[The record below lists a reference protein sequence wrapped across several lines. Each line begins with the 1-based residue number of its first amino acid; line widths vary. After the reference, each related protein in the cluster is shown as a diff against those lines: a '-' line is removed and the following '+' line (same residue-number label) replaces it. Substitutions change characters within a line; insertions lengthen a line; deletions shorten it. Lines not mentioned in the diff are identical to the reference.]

1 MIRLEQYISN
11 IITQEAIDSI
21 QPGQFNVLRAP
32 CGSGKTTFMFDD
44 RILNFARAKKHVLYL
59 IHNKVTRDF
68 IAQEHSDKACVFND
82 CNYSGWFDSRK
93 HPGHRLW
100 STDCEENRD
109 EDLVHVMCYQT
120 FAALLRNEGTDWLN
134 DIDLIVWDEFDD
146 FRGYYEAEV
155 KMSKKVFPNFSR
167 EMLIALLQK
176 GKSTSVVNFIYQLK
190 EEVLKPGKIRLI
202 AISAS
207 PEIAALYFQDCLNYI
222 HTGRLEYFYEAK
234 TTFFIDSVKDAL
246 YDGNFPHENGR
257 RYWCYTK
264 YISEGREIE
273 IAAANA
279 GFNVILL
286 WSETNSDY
294 RSLYTDEK
302 RRVTQAIR
310 DDHIVPSKYDFIIT
324 TGVLGRGIDVYDT
337 SIQDWICNSTD
348 YEDIVQ
354 FNRARFSP
362 ERQFLLTSA
371 QGLIS
376 FIQDGFNVLYYEWHN
391 KEGLQQLLN
400 AYPVFKQDAFGERI
414 STFSAFKKEYADLL
428 EKRQY
433 GRSKTTQYRLKKPSA
448 ELARKVAEETVIE
461 KDAS

>member
-1 MIRLEQYISN
+1 MEKYVSN
-11 IITQEAIDSI
+11 VITQEALDSI
-21 QPGQFNVLRAP
+21 QPGQFNVLAAP

-68 IAQEHSDKACVFND
+68 IAREHSDKACVFND
-82 CNYSGWFDSRK
+82 CNCSGWFDSRK
-93 HPGHRLW
+93 HPGRRLW

-120 FAALLRNEGTDWLN
+120 FAALLRNEGIDWLD

-155 KMSKKVFPNFSR
+155 KTSKRIFPNFSR

-176 GKSTSVVNFIYQLK
+176 GKTTSVVNFIYQLK
-190 EEVLKPGKIRLI
+190 EVVLKPGKIRLI

-207 PEIAALYFQDCLNYI
+207 PEIAALYFQDYLSYI
-222 HTGRLEYFYEAK
+222 YTGKLEYVNDAK
-234 TTFFIDSVKDAL
+234 TIFFIDNIKTAL
-246 YDGNFPHENGR
+246 YNGELPHEEGR
-257 RYWCYTK
+257 RYWCFTK

-273 IAAANA
+273 AAARDA
-279 GFNVILL
+279 GFSVILL

-302 RRVTQAIR
+302 RRVTHAIR

-324 TGVLGRGIDVYDT
+324 TGVLARGIDIYDT
-337 SIQDWICNSTD
+337 SIQDWICNSID
-348 YEDIVQ
+348 YEDVVQ

-362 ERQFLLTSA
+362 ERQYLLTPA
-371 QGLIS
+371 RGLVN
-376 FIQDGFNVLYYEWHN
+376 FIREGFNAAYYEWHT
-391 KEGLQQLLN
+391 KEEWQKTLN
-400 AYPVFKQDAFGERI
+400 TYPVFKQDALGERI
-414 STFSAFKKEYADLL
+414 LTLANFKKEYPDLL

-433 GRSKTTQYRLKKPSA
+433 GRSRVTQYRLKAQAA
-448 ELARKVAEETVIE
+448 ESTEKANDVTLE